1 MGRYLVQGDPVVALG
16 PRTLIPDGALIVEG
30 PEITA
35 AGPREVLAARGPFD
49 RVLGS
54 PGHFVMPGFVNC
66 HYHSELAIGPGLYQ
80 HIFEKANVHIQGAVG
95 PASEEDLYHG
105 ILWGLVTAIK
115 GGQTG
120 TVDMYYGRTGM
131 EHFGCVPALQAYRD
145 SGLRT
150 AFGLVSRDQNI
161 YAHQA
166 DEDFLARLPADL
178 AAEVRASPMGYAW
191 PADDV
196 MATFEALS
204 AGWHGAGDRIR
215 IVTAPDWTPA
225 CSDELYRRCRQA
237 ADDHGTSLVTHALET
252 RSEMMFS
259 LGRYGKP
266 AVRRLAD
273 LGVLGPRTVLEHF
286 VWVTDDELSVFAGSG
301 AVASCDPGSN
311 LRLASGVCRV
321 RDIIAAGGR
330 VGFGTDGI
338 SFSDREDFFAELR
351 LAAYLQRLPRVFGE
365 GRLDSETLLRAAAG
379 NGARA
384 IGAEARL
391 GSLEPGKWADLLVV
405 RKDRIFFPPG
415 RYDREPFLD
424 VVIDRAD
431 AGDIDLVMA
440 HGRVLMEDGRVT
452 IVDEDR
458 VRERFAA
465 AVRDRMYQPSAEV
478 RRWAEL
484 GTLVE
489 PYLAPL
495 YQPWYDV
502 PVEPAHV
509 YNARRVS
516 VAGGGDGDGAA
527 RPDLAGG
534 GADGTARPDL
544 AGGGEVT
551 GGRGAD

>member
-1 MGRYLVQGDPVVALG
+1 VARYLVLGDPVVALG
-16 PRTLIPDGALIVEG
+16 PAALIPDGALIVEG

-35 AGPREVLAARGPFD
+35 VGPREALAARGPFD

-54 PGHFVMPGFVNC
+54 AGHFVMPGFVNC

-80 HIFEKANVHIQGAVG
+80 HVFEKANVHIQGAVG
-95 PASEEDLYHG
+95 PVDEQDLYDG

-131 EHFGCVPALQAYRD
+131 EHFGCVPALRAYLD

-150 AFGLVSRDQNI
+150 AFGLVSRDQHV
-161 YAHQA
+161 YAHEA
-166 DEDFLARLPADL
+166 DETFLARLPAAL
-178 AAEVRASPMGYAW
+178 ADEVRASPMGYAW
-191 PADDV
+191 PVDEV

-204 AGWHGAGDRIR
+204 ADWHGRDDRIR

-225 CSDELYRRCRQA
+225 CSDELYRRCVQA
-237 ADDHGTSLVTHALET
+237 AGEHDTSLVTHALET

-259 LGRYGKP
+259 LERYGKP

-286 VWVTDDELSVFAGSG
+286 VWVTDDELGPFADSG
-301 AVASCDPGSN
+301 AVASCNPGSN
-311 LRLASGVCRV
+311 LRLASGICRV
-321 RDIIAAGGR
+321 RDIIAAGGL

-338 SFSDREDFFAELR
+338 SFSDREDFFQELR
-351 LAAYLQRLPRVFGE
+351 LAGYLQRLPRTFGE
-365 GRLDSETLLRAAAG
+365 GRLDSEALLRAAAG
-379 NGARA
+379 SGARA
-384 IGAEARL
+384 LGAEARL

-405 RKDRIFFPPG
+405 RKDRILFPPG

-424 VVIDRAD
+424 VVVDRAESQ
-431 AGDIDLVMA
+431 DIDVVLG
-440 HGRVLMEDGRVT
+440 HGRVLMEAGRVT
-452 IVDEDR
+452 VVNEDLA
-458 VRERFAA
+458 RERFAA
-465 AVRDRMYQPSAEV
+465 AVAERVYRPPAEV

-484 GTLVE
+484 GALVE

-502 PVEPAHV
+502 PVEPAHA
-509 YNARRVS
+509 YNARRI
-516 VAGGGDGDGAA
+516 ADRRPGGD
-527 RPDLAGG
+527 
-534 GADGTARPDL
+534 
-544 AGGGEVT
+544 
-551 GGRGAD
+551 RGAD